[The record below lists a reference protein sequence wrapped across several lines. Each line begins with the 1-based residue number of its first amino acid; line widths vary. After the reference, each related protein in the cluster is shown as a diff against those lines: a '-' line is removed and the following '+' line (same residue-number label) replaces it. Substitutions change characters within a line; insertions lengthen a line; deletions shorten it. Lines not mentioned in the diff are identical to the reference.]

1 MFEIM
6 RIINALNGA
15 LSDTYIRQIT
25 IQEKLE
31 RLTTDIETDF
41 KDINIPVKVRD
52 IHKIER
58 KNFIGISVFHYKD
71 KEKYPVIAS
80 KKCCEDKHSDLLL
93 TAEAEINHFNTSKYN
108 QTINLG
114 RNHFCCYCLQTEL

>member
-1 MFEIM
+1 M
-6 RIINALNGA
+6 LQ
-15 LSDTYIRQIT
+15 TT

-31 RLTTDIETDF
+31 RLATDIETDF

-58 KNFIGISVFHYKD
+58 KNFIGICVFHYKD
-71 KEKYPVIAS
+71 KEKYPVFVP

-93 TAEAEINHFNTSKYN
+93 TAEAEKNRFNTFKYN
-108 QTINLG
+108 QAINLG
-114 RNHFCCYCLQTEL
+114 RNHFCCYCLQTELEINQNG

>member
-1 MFEIM
+1 M
-6 RIINALNGA
+6 LQ
-15 LSDTYIRQIT
+15 TT

-31 RLTTDIETDF
+31 RLATDIETDF

-71 KEKYPVIAS
+71 KEK
-80 KKCCEDKHSDLLL
+80 
-93 TAEAEINHFNTSKYN
+93 
-108 QTINLG
+108 
-114 RNHFCCYCLQTEL
+114 